1 MAETDW
7 LKKDYYAIL
16 GVSESATDDEITKA
30 FRKLARKYH
39 PDLNHEKGADEKFK
53 DVNEAYN
60 TLHDANQRKKYD
72 AIRRLGAG
80 GARFTGGGSQGF
92 NADDFEGLFGSM
104 FGGAGGANINDILR
118 QFGGGSGTHVRFSNG
133 FGGGQNFAGQGFG
146 GRNFGAGQNFGSQ
159 GYAGNGF
166 TGFGNNTG
174 NPYTAQPEQ
183 GRDIRSSVSLT
194 FAQAV
199 RGATVE
205 LKVNGTTFKA
215 RIPAGINDGQT
226 IRLPGRGHQGKN
238 GGKNG
243 DLFLEVNV
251 ASDPV
256 FRLNGRNI
264 ERDLPLTVAQAA
276 LGDVVETR
284 GVDGEVI
291 KVRVPAG
298 TSGGTRLKVA
308 GKGVHTPQGVGDLL
322 LRVQLRL
329 PQRLNTAAKKA
340 LKTFDEKTPTLGE
353 KLEQERL
360 RGMGE

>member
-60 TLHDANQRKKYD
+60 TLHDAGQRKKYD

-133 FGGGQNFAGQGFG
+133 FGGGQNF
-146 GRNFGAGQNFGSQ
+146 GSQ

-174 NPYTAQPEQ
+174 NPYAAQPEQ

-205 LKVNGTTFKA
+205 LSVNKKSFKA

-226 IRLPGRGHQGKN
+226 IRLPGRGHEGVN

-308 GKGVHTPQGVGDLL
+308 GKGVQAPQGAGDLF

-329 PQRLNTAAKKA
+329 PQRLNAAAKKA
-340 LKTFDEKTPTLGE
+340 LKTFDEKTPTLSE

>member
-60 TLHDANQRKKYD
+60 TLHDAGQRKKYD

-118 QFGGGSGTHVRFSNG
+118 QFGGGSGTHVRYSNG
-133 FGGGQNFAGQGFG
+133 FGG
-146 GRNFGAGQNFGSQ
+146 GQNFGSQ

-174 NPYTAQPEQ
+174 NPYAAQPEQ

-205 LKVNGTTFKA
+205 LSVNKNSFKA

-226 IRLPGRGHQGKN
+226 IRLPGRGHEGVN

-291 KVRVPAG
+291 KGRVPAG

-308 GKGVHTPQGVGDLL
+308 GKGVQAPQGAGDLL

-329 PQRLNTAAKKA
+329 PQRLNAAAKKA
-340 LKTFDEKTPTLGE
+340 LKAFDEKTPTLSE

>member
-60 TLHDANQRKKYD
+60 TLHDAGQRKKYD

-133 FGGGQNFAGQGFG
+133 FGGGQNFSGQGFG
-146 GRNFGAGQNFGSQ
+146 GQNFGAGHNFGSQ

-174 NPYTAQPEQ
+174 NPYSARPEQ

-205 LKVNGTTFKA
+205 LSVNKKSFKA
-215 RIPAGINDGQT
+215 RIPAGINNGQT
-226 IRLPGRGHQGKN
+226 IRLPGRGHEGVN

-308 GKGVHTPQGVGDLL
+308 GKGVQAPQGAGDLL

-329 PQRLNTAAKKA
+329 PQRLNAAAKKA
-340 LKTFDEKTPTLGE
+340 LKTFDEKTPTLSE

>member
-1 MAETDW
+1 MR
-7 LKKDYYAIL
+7 Y
-16 GVSESATDDEITKA
+16 
-30 FRKLARKYH
+30 
-39 PDLNHEKGADEKFK
+39 
-53 DVNEAYN
+53 
-60 TLHDANQRKKYD
+60 
-72 AIRRLGAG
+72 
-80 GARFTGGGSQGF
+80 
-92 NADDFEGLFGSM
+92 
-104 FGGAGGANINDILR
+104 
-118 QFGGGSGTHVRFSNG
+118 SNG
-133 FGGGQNFAGQGFG
+133 FGG
-146 GRNFGAGQNFGSQ
+146 GQNFGSQ

-174 NPYTAQPEQ
+174 NPYAAQPEQ

-205 LKVNGTTFKA
+205 LSVNKNSFKA

-226 IRLPGRGHQGKN
+226 IRLPGRGHEGVN

-308 GKGVHTPQGVGDLL
+308 GKGVQAPQGAGDLL

-329 PQRLNTAAKKA
+329 PQRLNAAAKKA
-340 LKTFDEKTPTLGE
+340 LKAFDEKTPTLSE